1 LKTQVL
7 NFTDCVAKIEAV
19 GNTVRVHSALEMLRD
34 NETFKYLPKEQTA
47 QGTVRNLSEELD
59 DTGEGAVA
67 QDADPAGAC
76 RI

>member
-1 LKTQVL
+1 MKTQVL

-19 GNTVRVHSALEMLRD
+19 GNTVRVHSALEMFRD
-34 NETFKYLPKEQTA
+34 NETFKYLPKEETA

-59 DTGEGAVA
+59 DTGEGAVGP
-67 QDADPAGAC
+67 DADAAGAC

>member
-1 LKTQVL
+1 MKTQVL

-19 GNTVRVHSALEMLRD
+19 GNTVRVNGALEMLRD
-34 NETFKYLPKEQTA
+34 TETLKYLPKEETP

-67 QDADPAGAC
+67 PDADAAGAC